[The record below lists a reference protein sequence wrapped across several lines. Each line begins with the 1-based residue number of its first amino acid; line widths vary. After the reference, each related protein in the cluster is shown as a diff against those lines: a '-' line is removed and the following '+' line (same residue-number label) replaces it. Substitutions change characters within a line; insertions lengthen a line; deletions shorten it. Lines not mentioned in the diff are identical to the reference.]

1 MRACSAN
8 RVACTGTGN
17 VRVAS
22 MLAGSLLRKVR
33 VVVTMARPASMTTS
47 NRVATSGIGVAA
59 ADLRAMKAWSGSI
72 VVCGAVNVIAR
83 LLLEEIGQQILDAFN
98 QRAALG
104 TAADEIWID
113 DERDAWRHTEWCT
126 LLCLQQQLDRRGRKA
141 QVAQPHV
148 PADGRDVIV
157 AVVRV
162 GPAAAWRGHE
172 TFRDQVAD
180 LPLRDGGQ
188 PDQLANIHGR
198 TFRQIIC
205 QKDEAPSRPFDI
217 LFVESMTG
225 REGLRSAA
233 EHLE

>member
-83 LLLEEIGQQILDAFN
+83 LLLQEVGQQVLDAFN

-104 TAADEIWID
+104 TAADEVWID
-113 DERDAWRHTEWCT
+113 NERDAWRHDEWGT
-126 LLCLQQQLDRRGRKA
+126 LLCLQKQLDRRGREA

-148 PADGRDVIV
+148 TADGCDMVV
-157 AVVRV
+157 AVVCGCPSTAR
-162 GPAAAWRGHE
+162 RGHE
-172 TFRDQVAD
+172 TFRNQVAD

-188 PDQLANIHGR
+188 PDQVANVHR
-198 TFRQIIC
+198 RPFRQIVC
-205 QKDEAPSRPFDI
+205 QKNEMRSRPFDN
-217 LFVESMTG
+217 LFVKRRTRGIG
-225 REGLRSAA
+225 RPMPTQ
-233 EHLE
+233 